1 MGISLDRVISE
12 LPLESQKRVRA
23 KAKEEIKVYKSL
35 QAFRKVIGLTQE
47 ELAGKLSLKQTNIS
61 QLESRS
67 DMHISTLRRYVEAL
81 GCELEINIRIPG
93 KKTIR
98 LDT

>member
-12 LPLESQKRVRA
+12 LPVESQKRVRD
-23 KAKEEIKVYKSL
+23 KAKEEIKAYKSL
-35 QAFRKVIGLTQE
+35 QAFRKAIGLTQE

-61 QLESRS
+61 QLESRD

-81 GCELEINIRIPG
+81 GCELEINIRIPN
-93 KKTIR
+93 KDIVR

>member
-12 LPLESQKRVRA
+12 LLLESQKRVCA
-23 KAKEEIKVYKSL
+23 KAKEEIKIYKSL

-81 GCELEINIRIPG
+81 GCELEINIRIPN